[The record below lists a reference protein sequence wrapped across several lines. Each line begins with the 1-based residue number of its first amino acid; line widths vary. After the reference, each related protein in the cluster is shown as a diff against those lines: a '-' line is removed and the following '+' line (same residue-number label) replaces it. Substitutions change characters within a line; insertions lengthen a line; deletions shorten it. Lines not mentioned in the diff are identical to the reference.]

1 MESISEKELIQ
12 RATVQ
17 AHEDRA
23 LIAQLRSIRTSKEQS
38 EGLTQKV
45 VAERMG
51 TDQSNVSRLEN
62 GQSNITMRTLR
73 EYLLSIGAGIRYT
86 VVDYGRKVELPAQD
100 ASRKAYRDHDNSS
113 YFKVR

>member
-12 RATVQ
+12 RTTVQ

-23 LIAQLRSIRTSKEQS
+23 LIAQLRSIRISKEQS

-51 TDQSNVSRLEN
+51 TDQSNVS
-62 GQSNITMRTLR
+62 
-73 EYLLSIGAGIRYT
+73 
-86 VVDYGRKVELPAQD
+86 
-100 ASRKAYRDHDNSS
+100 
-113 YFKVR
+113 